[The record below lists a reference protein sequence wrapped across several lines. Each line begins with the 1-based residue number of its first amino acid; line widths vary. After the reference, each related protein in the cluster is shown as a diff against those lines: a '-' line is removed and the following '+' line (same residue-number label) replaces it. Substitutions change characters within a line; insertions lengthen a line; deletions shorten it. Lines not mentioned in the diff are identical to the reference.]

1 MNHPPPSGRELLRI
15 HLRTLF
21 RLDVRGRLR
30 AVNEPGDRLA
40 PRIYVAS
47 GGGER
52 IVRTRA
58 DLPELIARA
67 WLACATEAE
76 LREKVAAHAEVTH
89 EYRGPAF
96 ALPHLTAPENALP
109 VGPATLLHPEL
120 VARGWKRDER
130 GPSWGGA
137 GAALVVSVCSSSRL
151 SPEAAAAGVETVTA
165 YRGQGLVL
173 EAIRAWAASV
183 QAGGRLAFYSTE
195 WTNEASRRVAAKLDA
210 HEFGEDWHLT

>member
-30 AVNEPGDRLA
+30 AVNEPGERLA

-47 GGGER
+47 AGGER

-58 DLPELIARA
+58 DLPELVARA
-67 WLACATEAE
+67 WLACATETE

-96 ALPHLTAPENALP
+96 VLPSLAAPEGAVP

-120 VARGWKRDER
+120 VARGWKRDEQ
-130 GPSWGGA
+130 GPYFGVVREG
-137 GAALVVSVCSSSRL
+137 LVVSVCYSSRL

-195 WTNEASRRVAAKLDA
+195 WTNEASRRVAAKLGA